1 MCGGDGRTI
10 AGVLVGGMVV
20 YLAVEC
26 TVVIGTLN
34 DGDTEEDIM
43 GLRRSLVVA
52 LILLRDSSP
61 GRSPERR
68 RLD

>member
-10 AGVLVGGMVV
+10 AGVLVGDMAV
-20 YLAVEC
+20 YPAMEC

-43 GLRRSLVVA
+43 GLRGSLVVA

-61 GRSPERR
+61 GRSPEGKKA
-68 RLD
+68 